1 MYYFVASSF
10 ALLFRT
16 TSSSSSSSS
25 IWRSLIFS
33 NAIIIIIILIIGC
46 CCCYDDRGG
55 VVNATTPLMLPLPS
69 QILRARIPSSSEEE
83 QQQQQQQLWL
93 YEGALYDPL
102 DGRQV
107 AKVQGIELIRPIM
120 NTTNLAID
128 SILRHPNATY
138 DDAQTLWSQKV
149 FCYTKTKS
157 KRNNNNNE
165 NENGETIP
173 IDDILRSVRIRPQS
187 PRKDVPLDQAVA
199 VYETATTFISR
210 RRRRKQQQQHQKD
223 NDDDD
228 DADLLIHSEFP
239 NGQTMWGNTQELRCQ
254 QNTNNN
260 NPSSTTT
267 SSSSSSLPKTKTKSG
282 SGNIDFTIFAKIRS
296 KRSPLFAPD
305 LTDSDEDND
314 NNSNA
319 GRRRKKGNNSNDD
332 DIIVSPKRSALIQFG
347 SSNDNMESKHKFGAR
362 ETYSYR
368 NIPLS
373 TTATATESPRPLW
386 KRITKLT
393 LLRNNKNR
401 DDTPITSS
409 SSSIY
414 YTRYGEGPPFYAPG
428 RMCMLEMQGRP
439 IYDLK
444 EASPILQRL
453 LQKNDD
459 DEDGGSGSGGPV
471 VGFHYKNNQ
480 NNEDHNN
487 NNDDA
492 TSMTW
497 SSKITA
503 PPSIQTAWNLNKRK
517 RNNNDKRR
525 IGAST
530 ARRIP
535 SSSATNSQQLLRLK
549 VQDPADGSV
558 HGSNDIRTW
567 TKRAEKQ
574 VVAIW
579 DRIRA
584 STTLESGN

>member
-1 MYYFVASSF
+1 M
-10 ALLFRT
+10 
-16 TSSSSSSSS
+16 
-25 IWRSLIFS
+25 
-33 NAIIIIIILIIGC
+33 
-46 CCCYDDRGG
+46 
-55 VVNATTPLMLPLPS
+55 VVNATTPMMLPLPS
-69 QILRARIPSSSEEE
+69 QILRARIPSSSEEGH
-83 QQQQQQQLWL
+83 QQQQLWL

-138 DDAQTLWSQKV
+138 DDAQTVWSQKV

-157 KRNNNNNE
+157 TRNNE
-165 NENGETIP
+165 NENGDTTTTTN
-173 IDDILRSVRIRPQS
+173 DILRSVRIRPQS

-210 RRRRKQQQQHQKD
+210 RRRRRRHTQNK
-223 NDDDD
+223 DDDED
-228 DADLLIHSEFP
+228 IDLLIHSEFP
-239 NGQTMWGNTQELRCQ
+239 NGHTMWGNTQELRCQ
-254 QNTNNN
+254 QNINNN
-260 NPSSTTT
+260 NPSLST
-267 SSSSSSLPKTKTKSG
+267 SSSSSSSLRKTSQTSLLSSITKSGSG

-296 KRSPLFAPD
+296 KGSPLFAPD
-305 LTDSDEDND
+305 LTESDDND
-314 NNSNA
+314 NDTND
-319 GRRRKKGNNSNDD
+319 GRRRRKKGNGNDD
-332 DIIVSPKRSALIQFG
+332 DDVIVSPKRSAVIQFG
-347 SSNDNMESKHKFGAR
+347 SSDDSMESKHKFGAR

-373 TTATATESPRPLW
+373 TTTAAATIENSRPLW
-386 KRITKLT
+386 KGIKLP
-393 LLRNNKNR
+393 LMRNKKKNVP
-401 DDTPITSS
+401 TTMTSSS

-439 IYDLK
+439 INDLK
-444 EASPILQRL
+444 EATPILQRL

-459 DEDGGSGSGGPV
+459 DGSTTSSGGPV
-471 VGFHYKNNQ
+471 VGFHYRNNQ
-480 NNEDHNN
+480 ENNDHNK

-492 TSMTW
+492 TTRMTS

-503 PPSIQTAWNLNKRK
+503 PPSIQTAWNLNKTK
-517 RNNNDKRR
+517 RNNNDKRK
-525 IGAST
+525 IGTTT

-535 SSSATNSQQLLRLK
+535 TSSSSATNSQQLLRLK
-549 VQDPADGSV
+549 IQDPADGSV
-558 HGSNDIRTW
+558 YGSNDIRTW
-567 TKRAEKQ
+567 TRRGQNQ

>member
-1 MYYFVASSF
+1 M
-10 ALLFRT
+10 
-16 TSSSSSSSS
+16 
-25 IWRSLIFS
+25 
-33 NAIIIIIILIIGC
+33 
-46 CCCYDDRGG
+46 
-55 VVNATTPLMLPLPS
+55 VVNATTPTMLSLPS
-69 QILRARIPSSSEEE
+69 QILRAKIPSSSEEE
-83 QQQQQQQLWL
+83 GQQRQQQQLWL

-157 KRNNNNNE
+157 TRNNE
-165 NENGETIP
+165 NENENGDTTNN
-173 IDDILRSVRIRPQS
+173 DILRSVRIRPQS

-210 RRRRKQQQQHQKD
+210 RRRHKQNKD
-223 NDDDD
+223 DEDV
-228 DADLLIHSEFP
+228 DLLIHSEFP

-254 QNTNNN
+254 QNTINN
-260 NPSSTTT
+260 NPSSST
-267 SSSSSSLPKTKTKSG
+267 SSSLRKTSQTSLLSSTKSG

-305 LTDSDEDND
+305 LTESDDND
-314 NNSNA
+314 NND
-319 GRRRKKGNNSNDD
+319 GRRRKKGNGNDD
-332 DIIVSPKRSALIQFG
+332 DVIVSPKRSALIQFG

-373 TTATATESPRPLW
+373 TTATTTTENPRPLW
-386 KRITKLT
+386 KRIKLSMM
-393 LLRNNKNR
+393 RNNKNAP
-401 DDTPITSS
+401 TTITSS

-444 EASPILQRL
+444 EATSILQRL

-459 DEDGGSGSGGPV
+459 DGSTSGGPV
-471 VGFHYKNNQ
+471 VGFHYRNNQ
-480 NNEDHNN
+480 DNNY

-492 TSMTW
+492 TRMTS

-503 PPSIQTAWNLNKRK
+503 PPSIQTAWNLNKKK
-517 RNNNDKRR
+517 RNNNDRRR
-525 IGAST
+525 IGTTT
-530 ARRIP
+530 ARRMP

-567 TKRAEKQ
+567 TRRGQNQ